1 MAVQSSP
8 KVVVVGAGVGGLTT
22 AALLAQAGYA
32 VTVLEAQTYPGG
44 CAGTFYHQ
52 GYRFDAGA
60 TLAGGFQPGGP
71 HALVGERLGIEWPI
85 QPCEPAWV
93 VHLPDRE
100 VALTRDNADV
110 LAKFPETEAFWRE
123 QNQIADL
130 CWLLSA
136 QGIPWPPT
144 TPAELLK
151 LAKVGL
157 TNVPADMKAIPFG
170 LGTVG
175 SWLKKHGLDTHISFT
190 RFIDAQLLISAQTVA
205 QNANGLYGATALDL
219 ARQGVNHVEGGIGG
233 LAETLVEKIGE
244 LGGQVLY
251 RQRVTR
257 IKVEGRRV
265 TGVYAKKGIRATQE
279 EFFPADFVVGNL
291 TPWSLDRLLDEASP
305 KNLQREVANRGV
317 GFGAFVLHV
326 GVENAKLPQ
335 GIADH
340 HQIVTTM
347 EGPLGEGQS
356 IFVSMS
362 SVGDTQR
369 APAGMRAV
377 TITTHTAVQQWWD
390 WLRDDP
396 DAYQAQKDVYTER
409 MIAAID
415 QTLPGFRSGI
425 QLLLPGSPVT
435 YEFYTTRQLGM
446 VGGFPMKSLFA
457 ARSPRTGIAN
467 LKLVGDSIFP
477 GQSTAGV
484 TLGAMRVANLVHQ
497 ALPIEHTRDYHLP
510 ALKESS
516 PL

>member
-8 KVVVVGAGVGGLTT
+8 QVVVVGAGVGGLTT
-22 AALLAQAGYA
+22 AALLAQAGYS

-71 HALVGERLGIEWPI
+71 HALVGEQLGIEWPI

-130 CWLLSA
+130 CWSLSA

-144 TPAELLK
+144 TLAELAR
-151 LAKVGL
+151 LAKIGL
-157 TNVPADMKAIPFG
+157 MNFPADTKAIPFG

-175 SWLKKHGLDTHISFT
+175 SWLKKHGLDTHIPFT

-291 TPWSLDRLLDEASP
+291 TPWSLDCLLDEASP
-305 KNLQREVANRGV
+305 KNLQREVANRKA

-340 HQIVTTM
+340 HQIVTTI

-362 SVGDTQR
+362 SVGDTKR

-435 YEFYTTRQLGM
+435 YEFYTTRHLGM

-484 TLGAMRVANLVHQ
+484 TLGAMRVANLVQQ
-497 ALPIEHTRDYHLP
+497 ALPIEQTRGYQLP
-510 ALKESS
+510 TLKESS